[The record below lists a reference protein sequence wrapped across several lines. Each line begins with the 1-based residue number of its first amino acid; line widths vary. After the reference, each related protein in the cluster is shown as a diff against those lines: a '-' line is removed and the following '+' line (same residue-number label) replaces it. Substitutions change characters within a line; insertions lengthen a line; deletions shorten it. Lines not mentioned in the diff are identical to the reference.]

1 MKIKDKIAIGLII
14 LSIVLFGL
22 ALNGLAYDIN
32 DKNLDDLA
40 YQAANDSNGF
50 MSVSVNDWTN
60 KTISPGAYKSG
71 NYKSGICMYH
81 VQSNNGGAGYKIT
94 DVLDFSFDGNGIQL
108 NRNGYAIATNDSTG
122 ALAKTL
128 YTAYSTGE
136 YYNEKNWGSTGVKEN
151 VIAAFS
157 QAVQQGGVQAEST
170 FYSNIRNDD
179 KGLFNKSVDKSYG
192 ASAKNYKSVT
202 KNLQDSAIN
211 VQHEIQSA
219 EGYTMIGPFNIN
231 FAGKGI
237 NQIGIYSDQKE
248 FVNGNGGG
256 IYYSTYYKTI
266 DGAATRIANGDQGWS
281 NTISN
286 IPSGVD
292 FYIIVSDKGEE
303 FSKGNNLRVTIY
315 QESMEYYHA
324 RLVLAQNPKAQG
336 QNMGIFAA
344 EQKYYTGEQTFN
356 ITKSIPIDLTVV
368 KSGNNNVK
376 LSGVNFRLSNG
387 NTSATWGNK
396 QEQNGIM
403 VYSNITFGNWED
415 TDRQIFTTGSTGRFI
430 VKDLDVTNIYS
441 LQETW
446 NPNKGY
452 GTVDIKNA
460 TLSNGVASVGLG
472 NTVETN
478 RRTNNLVTGIKLS
491 STQANILEVIDRRE
505 EEPDNFNIV
514 INKTNLNGKTLLGGA
529 QFKVKVLD
537 EAGEAIGWLEKVS
550 NTKYNYDVD
559 YEDATTWSS
568 TKSSTKK
575 DNFVYA
581 DTKGEI
587 EILDLST
594 QYQYEIYE
602 TKQADSGYA
611 LSSQITSYSSS
622 SMSVKINDEKV
633 KDIEYVKAT
642 SKSTANNDYAATNA
656 SIYCGVVSY
665 EEYGTDVE
673 VLVTNRIRTGGGG
686 RKRRPEAAEAQH
698 NIYILTEKYG

>member
-14 LSIVLFGL
+14 LSIVLFGI
-22 ALNGLAYDIN
+22 AINGLAVDIT
-32 DKNLDDLA
+32 DRNLDDLA
-40 YQAANDSNGF
+40 YQAANDANGF
-50 MSVSVNDWTN
+50 MSVSAGSWAN
-60 KTISPGAYKSG
+60 KTINAG
-71 NYKSGICMYH
+71 NYKSGYYKSGVCMYH
-81 VQSNNGGAGYKIT
+81 VQANNGGPAYKIT
-94 DVLDFSFDGNGIQL
+94 DILDFNFDGNGISL
-108 NRNGYAIATNDSTG
+108 TRNGYPISTNESTG
-122 ALAKTL
+122 TLAKTL
-128 YTAYSTGE
+128 FTAYSTGD
-136 YYNEKNWGSTGVKEN
+136 YYSEKNWGSTGAKEN

-157 QAVQQGGVQAEST
+157 QAVQQGGVQATST

-179 KGLFNKSVDKSYG
+179 KFLFNKSVDKSYG

-202 KNLQDSAIN
+202 KNSKDSAIV
-211 VQHEIQSA
+211 VQHEGESA

-237 NQIGIYSDQKE
+237 NQIGIYSDQKQ

-266 DGAATRIANGDQGWS
+266 DGAATNIANGDQGWS

-303 FSKGNNLRVTIY
+303 FNKGNNLRVTIY
-315 QESMEYYHA
+315 QQGMEYYHA

-356 ITKSIPIDLTVV
+356 ITKSTPIDLTVV
-368 KSGNNNVK
+368 KYGKNNVK
-376 LSGVNFRLSNG
+376 QSGVNFRLSNG
-387 NTSATWGNK
+387 NLYGTWGNR
-396 QEQNGIM
+396 QEQNGVT
-403 VYSNITFGNWED
+403 VYSDITFGNWED

-430 VKDLDVTNIYS
+430 VKDLDVTYVYS

-446 NPNKGY
+446 NPNAGY
-452 GTVDIKNA
+452 STVDIKNA

-478 RRTNNLVTGIKLS
+478 KRTNNLITGIKLS
-491 STQANILEVIDRRE
+491 STQENILEIIDKRE
-505 EEPDNFNIV
+505 EEPDTFNIV
-514 INKTNLNGKTLLGGA
+514 INKKNSTGKTALGGA

-537 EAGEAIGWLEKVS
+537 EDGEALGWLERISS
-550 NTKYNYDVD
+550 NKYEYNAKYSN
-559 YEDATTWSS
+559 ATIWST

-581 DTKGEI
+581 STKGKI
-587 EILDLST
+587 EITNLST

-611 LSSQITSYSSS
+611 LSSQITSSSS
-622 SMSVKINDEKV
+622 TSMSVKIDGDKV
-633 KDIEYVKAT
+633 KNIKYIKA
-642 SKSTANNDYAATNA
+642 SNKSTSSNDYAATDA

-665 EEYGTDVE
+665 EEYGTNVE
-673 VLVTNRIRTGGGG
+673 VIVTNRIRSGG
-686 RKRRPEAAEAQH
+686 RRRRKL
-698 NIYILTEKYG
+698 NTIFIY

>member
-368 KSGNNNVK
+368 KYGKNNVK
-376 LSGVNFRLSNG
+376 LSDVNFRLSNG
-387 NTSATWGNK
+387 NASATWGNK

-403 VYSNITFGNWED
+403 VYSDITFGNWED
-415 TDRQIFTTGSTGRFI
+415 TDRQLFTTGSTGRFI

-478 RRTNNLVTGIKLS
+478 RRTNNLITGIKLS
-491 STQANILEVIDRRE
+491 STQANILEIIDRRE
-505 EEPDNFNIV
+505 EEPDTFNIL
-514 INKTNLNGKTLLGGA
+514 INKTNLNGKTPLGGA
-529 QFKVKVLD
+529 EFRIKVLD
-537 EAGEAIGWLEKVS
+537 ETGEALGWLEKDSDTV
-550 NTKYNYDVD
+550 YNYDSD
-559 YEDATTWSS
+559 YEDATIWS
-568 TKSSTKK
+568 TTNSSSKK
-575 DNFVYA
+575 DNYVY
-581 DTKGEI
+581 TKTTGEI
-587 EILDLST
+587 KITDLNT
-594 QYQYEIYE
+594 EYQYEIYE
-602 TKQADSGYA
+602 TKSGNNGYA

-633 KDIEYVKAT
+633 KDIEYIKAE
-642 SKSTANNDYAATNA
+642 SKSTIKNDYAATDA
-656 SIYCGVVSY
+656 SIYCGVVSF

-673 VLVTNRIRTGGGG
+673 VLVTNRIRTSSGG
-686 RKRRPEAAEAQH
+686 RRRRNLKFKAIF
-698 NIYILTEKYG
+698 IY